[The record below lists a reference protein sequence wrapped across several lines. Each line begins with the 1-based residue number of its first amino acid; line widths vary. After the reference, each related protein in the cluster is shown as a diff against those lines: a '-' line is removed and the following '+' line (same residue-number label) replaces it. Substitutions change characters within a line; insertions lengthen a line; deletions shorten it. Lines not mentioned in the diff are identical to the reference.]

1 MRILLL
7 LPLSGAMSL
16 TACSRPAGHQPGNAV
31 DVEAAASRAQSDIA
45 NYAAGSGHRT
55 VRTASAAIAA
65 AECGAGQD
73 GAAHALTGPT
83 ALRAF
88 ALAE

>member
-16 TACSRPAGHQPGNAV
+16 TACSRPPGHQPGNAV

-45 NYAAGSGHRT
+45 NYAAGSGRRT
-55 VRTASAAIAA
+55 VRTLARPSPRPSATLAK
-65 AECGAGQD
+65 
-73 GAAHALTGPT
+73 T
-83 ALRAF
+83 APRAP
-88 ALAE
+88 

>member
-45 NYAAGSGHRT
+45 NYAAGSGNRT
-55 VRTASAAIAA
+55 VRTLARPSPRPSAALAKMA
-65 AECGAGQD
+65 
-73 GAAHALTGPT
+73 P
-83 ALRAF
+83 RAP
-88 ALAE
+88 

>member
-55 VRTASAAIAA
+55 VRTAVRPSPQPS
-65 AECGAGQD
+65 G
-73 GAAHALTGPT
+73 
-83 ALRAF
+83 
-88 ALAE
+88 ALAKMAPRAP